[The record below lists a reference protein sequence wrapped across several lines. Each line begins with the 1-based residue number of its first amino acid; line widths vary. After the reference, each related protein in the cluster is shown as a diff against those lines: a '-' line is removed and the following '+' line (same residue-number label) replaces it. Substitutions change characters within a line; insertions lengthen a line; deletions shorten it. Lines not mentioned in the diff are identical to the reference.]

1 MSKRPGYCYRK
12 LQRPYTQRKYIKRIP
27 QSKVRKFDHGNP
39 RGDFDYQVSLV
50 ATANFQVLSKAL
62 EAARMSVI
70 AQLRKGISDK
80 QGYFFK
86 IVPYPHHIVRRHAMA
101 SVHKA
106 ERLQKGMR
114 LAFGKPQERAA
125 QIKRG
130 QTLLIIK
137 VRAENLDVARYA
149 MKIAKLKLPP
159 FTTIKVE
166 KISEV
171 EKTAAAQ

>member
-1 MSKRPGYCYRK
+1 MSKRPGYCYRR
-12 LQRPYTQRKYIKRIP
+12 LQRPYTQKKFIKRIP

-39 RGDFDYQVSLV
+39 TGKFDYQVSLV
-50 ATANFQVLSKAL
+50 ATASFQVLSKAL

-70 AQLRKGISDK
+70 SQLRKRISDRE
-80 QGYFFK
+80 GFFFK
-86 IVPYPHHIVRRHAMA
+86 ILPYPHHIVRRHAMA

-125 QIKRG
+125 RIKRG

-137 VRAENLDVARYA
+137 VRAEDLDAARYA

-159 FTTIKVE
+159 FTTVKVE
-166 KISEV
+166 KIAKV
-171 EKTAAAQ
+171 EEKVVAQ

>member
-12 LQRPYTQRKYIKRIP
+12 LQRPYTQKKYIKRIP

-39 RGDFDYQVSLV
+39 AGDFDYQVSLV
-50 ATANFQVLSKAL
+50 ATSSFQILSKAL
-62 EAARMSVI
+62 ESARMSVI
-70 AQLRKGISDK
+70 SQLRKRISDRE
-80 QGYFFK
+80 GYFFK

-130 QTLLIIK
+130 QTLLLIK
-137 VRAENLDVARYA
+137 VRTEDLEAARYA

-159 FTTIKVE
+159 FTTVKVE
-166 KISEV
+166 KIERV
-171 EKTAAAQ
+171 EEKVVA

>member
-12 LQRPYTQRKYIKRIP
+12 LQRPYTQKKYIKRIP

-39 RGDFDYQVSLV
+39 SEDFDYQVSLV
-50 ATANFQVLSKAL
+50 ATADFQVLSRAL

-70 AQLRKGISDK
+70 SRLRKGIGDK
-80 QGYFFK
+80 MGFFFK

-101 SVHKA
+101 AVHKA

-114 LAFGKPQERAA
+114 LAFGKPFERAA

-130 QTLLIIK
+130 QTILFIR
-137 VRAENLDVARYA
+137 VRAEDLETAKYA
-149 MKIAKLKLPP
+149 VKIAKVKLPP

-166 KISEV
+166 KITKV
-171 EKTAAAQ
+171 EEEKLAA